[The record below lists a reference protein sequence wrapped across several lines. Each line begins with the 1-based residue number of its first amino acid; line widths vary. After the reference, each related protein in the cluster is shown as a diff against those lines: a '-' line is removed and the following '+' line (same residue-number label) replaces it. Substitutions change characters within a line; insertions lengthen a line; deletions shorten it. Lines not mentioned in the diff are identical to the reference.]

1 MPTSPPS
8 SEPSP
13 PSANLKAQGLTP
25 TETLVSFMND
35 TTSSSH
41 ETGTAWPL
49 NRMPLKTIGS
59 VDVTITEP
67 SSASWCTDGVATDG
81 SGDQCTGG
89 FAIVVGDVGRTTS
102 MDGMVAGFVLL
113 GEVALSVCPPVDLC
127 ASMAWGAALR
137 SFMKREAALSA
148 CTPSASGGAAQ
159 T

>member
-1 MPTSPPS
+1 M
-8 SEPSP
+8 
-13 PSANLKAQGLTP
+13 AA
-25 TETLVSFMND
+25 
-35 TTSSSH
+35 
-41 ETGTAWPL
+41 
-49 NRMPLKTIGS
+49 
-59 VDVTITEP
+59 VDVTIAEP
-67 SSASWCTDGVATDG
+67 SSSSWGTDGVATDG

-102 MDGMVAGFVLL
+102 MEGILAVVVLL

-148 CTPSASGGAAQ
+148 CTPSANSGAAQ